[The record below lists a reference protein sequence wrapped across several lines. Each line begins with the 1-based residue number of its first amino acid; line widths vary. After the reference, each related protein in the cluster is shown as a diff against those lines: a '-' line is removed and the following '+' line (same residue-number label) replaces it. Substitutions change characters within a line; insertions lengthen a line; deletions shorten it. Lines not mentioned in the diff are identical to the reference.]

1 MKIEG
6 KRIRSLKFL
15 EKVEELTKKEVGV
28 ILDQNQVP
36 NELKRRGT
44 GKFRPDI
51 NWGKNSKRNTVG
63 EYITNKDLPKKN
75 KYINTIEWHWRQ
87 YHGKDLEDIY
97 EFVDV
102 YRNVY
107 QKDFVKP
114 MEVDFIYVEEKNL
127 IYADLELDLLK
138 NYNKIL
144 VAVNILLEKFGFCQ
158 ILDDDYEEYIPKKGF
173 EICNWEILPEG
184 EEIWDVLGNKKYS
197 PPKEGE
203 KRKRASFEAYRIT
216 TFINKKQKK
225 KYVGI
230 NGFQD
235 YLVFVFD
242 KICILETNKYG
253 NATYIVKKE
262 NWKTASMFTKAE
274 LLNSD
279 FIVDR
284 IIHNEDW
291 KNKIDKI
298 L

>member
-1 MKIEG
+1 
-6 KRIRSLKFL
+6 
-15 EKVEELTKKEVGV
+15 
-28 ILDQNQVP
+28 
-36 NELKRRGT
+36 
-44 GKFRPDI
+44 
-51 NWGKNSKRNTVG
+51 
-63 EYITNKDLPKKN
+63 
-75 KYINTIEWHWRQ
+75 
-87 YHGKDLEDIY
+87 
-97 EFVDV
+97 
-102 YRNVY
+102 
-107 QKDFVKP
+107 

-216 TFINKKQKK
+216 TFINKNPLK

-262 NWKTASMFTKAE
+262 NWKTASMLTKAE